1 MGKIKST
8 FQRYE
13 KKYLLDE
20 NKYYKFLNKIEDKM
34 RIDDYGKVTIC
45 NIYFDTEDSRLI
57 RYCLDKGKR
66 GQ

>member
-34 RIDDYGKVTIC
+34 RIDDYG
-45 NIYFDTEDSRLI
+45 
-57 RYCLDKGKR
+57 
-66 GQ
+66 